1 MASTDK
7 TAVDPETEPKSD
19 AAPPDAEAA
28 VAATAKFPFDCS
40 VVDVALRILVFAAT
54 LSSVVVMVTSD
65 QTEVVPVPG
74 SPQVS
79 LPLQAKFNQSPA
91 LIYFVAALSVTGFYS
106 IITTLASLAVLL
118 KPVYSKSFLL
128 VFAFLDVVFVGIV
141 ASATGAAGGVFYIG
155 LKGNNHAG
163 WTKICNVYDKFCRY
177 NASSLALALFAAILL
192 VLLSMMSTFT
202 LYKKIRD

>member
-7 TAVDPETEPKSD
+7 TAVVLESAPKSE
-19 AAPPDAEAA
+19 AAPPEPEAAA
-28 VAATAKFPFDCS
+28 VAPAKFRFNYS
-40 VVDVALRILVFAAT
+40 LVDVAIRILVFAAT
-54 LSSVVVMVTSD
+54 LTSVVVMVTSD
-65 QTEVVPVPG
+65 QTEVVTVPG
-74 SPQVS
+74 LPGVS
-79 LPLQAKFNQSPA
+79 LPLQAKFNHSPA

-106 IITTLASLAVLL
+106 IITTLASLSVVL
-118 KPVYSKSFLL
+118 KPIYSKSFLL

-141 ASATGAAGGVFYIG
+141 ASATGAAGGVAYIG
-155 LKGNNHAG
+155 LKGNSHVG

-192 VLLSMMSTFT
+192 VLLSMMSTLA